1 MIEVD
6 ELNLSV
12 TNSPFTEGQAT
23 QINELLQTLT
33 PEQKVWL
40 VAI

>member
-12 TNSPFTEGQAT
+12 TNSPFTEEQAT

-33 PEQKVWL
+33 PEQKYG
-40 VAI
+40 

>member
-23 QINELLQTLT
+23 KLMNYYRHLPQN
-33 PEQKVWL
+33 KKYG
-40 VAI
+40 